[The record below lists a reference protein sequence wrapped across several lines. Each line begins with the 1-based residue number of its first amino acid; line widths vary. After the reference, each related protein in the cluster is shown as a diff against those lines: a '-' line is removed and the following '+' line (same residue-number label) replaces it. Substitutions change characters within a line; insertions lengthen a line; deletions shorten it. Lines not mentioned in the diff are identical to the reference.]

1 MGSVLRGHVEGTTG
15 AELHI
20 SGFPRVQKKCGAV
33 FPQIWGSI
41 RSEKH
46 FGELFSTSFPSS
58 LHRCSHPSTASEVLS
73 PLTHKSPTG
82 AVITRNTWI
91 SIL

>member
-1 MGSVLRGHVEGTTG
+1 MLRGHVEGTTG

-41 RSEKH
+41 RSEEH
-46 FGELFSTSFPSS
+46 FGELFSASFPSS
-58 LHRCSHPSTASEVLS
+58 LHRCSHHLS
-73 PLTHKSPTG
+73 LNHKYTKDRKS
-82 AVITRNTWI
+82 VV
-91 SIL
+91 